1 MAWRGNGRLGFS
13 GFTSNPPGLLDWLAC
28 EFIDSGWD
36 IKHMIQLMVGS
47 STTSKLQASDQLQ
60 LEDPWN
66 SGLLGNRAID
76 WMPR

>member
-1 MAWRGNGRLGFS
+1 MEDS
-13 GFTSNPPGLLDWLAC
+13 GSQGSPPTHPALLDWLAC

-47 STTSKLQASDQLQ
+47 STYQQTSQASDQLQ
-60 LEDPWN
+60 LEDPGN
-66 SGLLGNRAID
+66 KGLLGNRAID